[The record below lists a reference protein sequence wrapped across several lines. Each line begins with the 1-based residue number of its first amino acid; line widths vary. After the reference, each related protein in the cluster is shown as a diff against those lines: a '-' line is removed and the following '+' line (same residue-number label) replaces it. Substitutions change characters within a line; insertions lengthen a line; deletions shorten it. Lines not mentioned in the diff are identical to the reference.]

1 MEYALLTGLGLAA
14 PAGLNAYI
22 PLLTLALADRIT
34 ERVTLAAPF
43 DALSSTP
50 VILLLLALL
59 TVEIVVDKVPGVD
72 HLNDLVQTL
81 IRPAAGAILML
92 ATTTNAVELSPVLLA
107 IVGILAAGGL
117 HAAKATA
124 RPAVTLGTG
133 GLFNPI
139 VSMGEDMLALSAS
152 LAAIFVPLLAIA
164 FLVLLVILAVWL
176 ARKARSRPQMTSTPS
191 ENLRRT
197 D

>member
-1 MEYALLTGLGLAA
+1 VEHALLTGLGLAA

-22 PLLTLALADRIT
+22 PLLTLALADRISD
-34 ERVTLAAPF
+34 RVTLHAPF

-72 HLNDLVQTL
+72 HVNDLIQTVV
-81 IRPAAGAILML
+81 RPAAGAILVL
-92 ATTTNAVELSPVLLA
+92 ATTTSAVDVPPVLLA
-107 IVGILAAGGL
+107 VLGILAAGSL
-117 HAAKATA
+117 HAAKAAA

-139 VSMGEDMLALSAS
+139 VSMGEDMLALTAS
-152 LAAIFVPLLAIA
+152 LAAIFVPVLAIGFLLA
-164 FLVLLVILAVWL
+164 FLALGLWL
-176 ARKARSRPQMTSTPS
+176 GRKARG
-191 ENLRRT
+191 LRRAT
-197 D
+197 